1 MAVLGVI
8 IKAILEVL
16 FSWAAQPKRIDVA
29 PSDVQEREWSNQANR
44 QWAAL
49 LLLAAAC
56 LSLGGCFGARVV
68 VVPYGKPVLL
78 AEDLENVRVFT
89 KDADGTLVEGRADL
103 PAGWIVA
110 PLKDTDDDHP

>member
-1 MAVLGVI
+1 MQALGVI
-8 IKAILEVL
+8 IQAILSVL
-16 FSWAAQPKRIDVA
+16 LSWAVKPKRIDVTG
-29 PSDVQEREWSNQANR
+29 SDEQEREWSASANR

-49 LLLAAAC
+49 LLLASAC

-78 AEDLENVRVFT
+78 AEDLKDVRIYT
-89 KDADGTLVEGRADL
+89 KDADGKLIEGTGDL

-110 PLKDTDDDHP
+110 PLKDDSNGSD